1 MEGRRRPPA
10 SSMLAN
16 LDTFGDEDGR
26 AQVTL
31 CYTPDS
37 VIPCRSPNRNCGVIA
52 QMFMPS
58 HSHESRVNAFPYGIR
73 EEVQP
78 RYTKPRA
85 AACYKC
91 GPSLIFLLSSL
102 RISIRFIAIHIRASS
117 LIIIQLKRILHWPL
131 HTCARILSF
140 DFLLHQTHRNICCD
154 YCNHV
159 V

>member
-1 MEGRRRPPA
+1 
-10 SSMLAN
+10 MLAN
-16 LDTFGDEDGR
+16 LDAFGDEDGR

-52 QMFMPS
+52 RMFMPS

-102 RISIRFIAIHIRASS
+102 RISIRFIAIHIRAIGTHHHPAKTNTPLATTYLCQNSLFRFLTPPDSS
-117 LIIIQLKRILHWPL
+117 EY
-131 HTCARILSF
+131 
-140 DFLLHQTHRNICCD
+140 LLRLL
-154 YCNHV
+154 
-159 V
+159 